1 MSLYI
6 KIMFFFNGIE
16 DRGVI
21 AVLHGRKKFWNGKV
35 RKSIQLNEI
44 QRNRIRFF

>member
-1 MSLYI
+1 
-6 KIMFFFNGIE
+6 MFFFNGIE

-21 AVLHGRKKFWNGKV
+21 AVLQGHKKFWNGTV
-35 RKSIQLNEI
+35 RKSIQLSEI